1 MCLQSRDTRP
11 SIESSE
17 LLLFWGFF
25 FSILL
30 EDIFGW
36 FCFCFQGDNIINYI

>member
-17 LLLFWGFF
+17 LLLFWVF
-25 FSILL
+25 FSVLL
-30 EDIFGW
+30 EDIFGG